1 MSAAVILRPYQR
13 SAVDRAI
20 AGLAIP
26 GARTYLAMP
35 TGSGKTIV
43 LAAIAQRRLTL
54 GRILVVTHRIEIA
67 EQIRGAIEAVCGTLV
82 GLIGDGRSESPEAAI
97 IVGMVQS
104 LRGKALDRLTR
115 WGRVATLLIDEAHHV
130 APANSYVKL
139 IDSVAAT
146 SREVVVLGVTATP
159 YRMGSDR
166 MQDVL
171 TTCLFDRSIDDMI
184 ALGVLAPLRN
194 VALDV
199 KLDLRKAKT
208 SKGEYAQRDLEDAMS
223 DRVIAST
230 VRLSKSHIAKR
241 RAIAFAVSVA
251 HASALR
257 DAYARAGVAAWVVHG
272 NMSRDDRSATLA
284 AWRSAI
290 GILVN
295 VDITSEGFDEPSV
308 SAIVLA
314 APTQSPGRYV
324 QRVGR
329 GTRRAPGKVDCVVID
344 VTGSAS
350 QRDDRQMLFDNV
362 FLRPTATGV
371 GPANGGSQNG
381 RRLVVTPT
389 DDRRNAWVSIGSDAA
404 AMSIGDGIWVVQRE
418 RDDSGLWSATLF
430 AHSIVAAR
438 HDGLP
443 CAEVLE
449 RVHRSIR
456 ASGPNRLTKRDAP
469 WRSEPATEPMIRYIA
484 TFDRSVAIAARQQ
497 KWTKGVATEFLT
509 RESALRSIR
518 TIEVARGR

>member
-1 MSAAVILRPYQR
+1 MTSFTLRPYQT

-20 AGLAIP
+20 AGLAHP
-26 GARTYLAMP
+26 DSRTYLALP
-35 TGSGKTIV
+35 TGSGKTFV
-43 LAAIAQRRLTL
+43 LAAIAQRRLSV
-54 GRILVVTHRIEIA
+54 GRILVVAHRIEIA
-67 EQIRGAIEAVCGTLV
+67 EQIRAALEAVCDV
-82 GLIGDGRSESPEAAI
+82 PIGLIGDAQCEHPEAAI
-97 IVGMVQS
+97 VVAMVQS
-104 LRGKALDRLTR
+104 LHHKTLDRLTCS
-115 WGRVATLLIDEAHHV
+115 GSIASVLIDESHHV
-130 APANSYVKL
+130 APGNSYAKL
-139 IDSVAAT
+139 IDAVAL
-146 SREVVVLGVTATP
+146 SSPHVSVLGVTATP
-159 YRMGSDR
+159 YRMGAAR

-171 TTCLFDRSIDDMI
+171 TTCIFDRSIDDMI
-184 ALGVLAPLRN
+184 ALGVLTPLRN

-208 SKGEYAQRDLEDAMS
+208 LKGDYAQRDLEHAMS

-230 VRLSKSHIAKR
+230 VRLSKPHLKNR
-241 RAIAFAVSVA
+241 RAIAFAVSVT
-251 HASALR
+251 HARALR
-257 DAYARAGVAAWVVHG
+257 DAYERAGVHAWLVHG
-272 NMSRDDRSATLA
+272 EMPRRERSATLV
-284 AWRSAI
+284 AWRSEV
-290 GILVN
+290 GVLVN
-295 VDITSEGFDEPSV
+295 VDIASEGFDEPSV

-350 QRDDRQMLFDNV
+350 QRDDRQVLFDNV
-362 FLRPTATGV
+362 FLRPTASDV
-371 GPANGGSQNG
+371 GLANGGSQNS
-381 RRLVVTPT
+381 RRLLVTPT

-430 AHSIVAAR
+430 SKTIVTER

-456 ASGPNRLTKRDAP
+456 SSGPNKLTKRDAP
-469 WRSEPATEPMIRYIA
+469 WRSEPATEPMLRYIA
-484 TFDRSVAIAARQQ
+484 TFDRSMAIAARTQ
-497 KWTKGVATEFLT
+497 KWTKGAATEFLT
-509 RESALRSIR
+509 RASALQVIRS
-518 TIEVARGR
+518 IEVADAR